1 MPRATEMRLTRRS
14 AALACAAASGRG
26 VCEPAN
32 RRAHH
37 NAPPASILADLPE
50 EILGHVLSKLPADA
64 LLRGALAA
72 CRMLR
77 SVALSQIKALRIGDS
92 DECGGA
98 LVALASRM
106 GTWCALRAM
115 VVTDLSELYVGMSFG
130 LDGTGFSRVTE
141 LALTTSSETEEPV
154 VSGLVG
160 RDALV
165 RILNRLP
172 NLTGLRA
179 APNDKLPLHQL
190 ASVIVKCR
198 PEITRLCLDLIPV
211 PHTLDANLAE
221 TMAVLSPLQLVA
233 LKIDATACELAPL
246 QFITKLFPLR
256 QLHVHGVDSAQCDSD
271 VQAMLAER
279 ASSLEVLTL
288 YGCDLMTGSGLRLPS
303 HGDVSSSLTALS
315 IHNCLGLTPEGL
327 ASIDARLPLKR
338 LFIGELDFDKD
349 ECAFDGTHLLSLA
362 ARFGNLEE
370 LHIDVP
376 ISVDFPEYD
385 SYFMVERS
393 CLRLRRLYF
402 GWHELAQPVTSN
414 AASLPHL
421 YACLLAG
428 YRDPHGRARL
438 ASWSDADCVCGE
450 NTMATSTY
458 LPF

>member
-1 MPRATEMRLTRRS
+1 MRVTRQRS
-14 AALACAAASGRG
+14 AALKGAATPSASG
-26 VCEPAN
+26 VCEPAT
-32 RRAHH
+32 RYARHKTS
-37 NAPPASILADLPE
+37 PSPSSILADLPE
-50 EILGHVLSKLPADA
+50 EILGHVLSKLSADM

-72 CRMLR
+72 CRWFR
-77 SVALSQIKALRIGDS
+77 TVALSQIKALRIGDT
-92 DECGGA
+92 DDCGGA

-106 GTWCALRAM
+106 GTWAALRAM

-141 LALTTSSETEEPV
+141 LSLTMSSETEDPV

-165 RILNRLP
+165 RILNRMP

-179 APNDKLPLHQL
+179 APNDKLPLHHL
-190 ASVIVKCR
+190 AAVIVKCR

-211 PHTLDANLAE
+211 PHAIDANLAE
-221 TMAVLSPLQLVA
+221 AMRTLSPLQLVA

-246 QFITKLFPLR
+246 QFISKLFPLK
-256 QLHVHGVDSAQCDSD
+256 QLHVHGCDSAQCDSD

-279 ASSLEVLTL
+279 SSLEVLTL
-288 YGCDLMTGSGLRLPS
+288 YGCDLMTGSGLRLPPG
-303 HGDVSSSLTALS
+303 GDVTSSLTALS

-327 ASIDARLPLKR
+327 ASIDSRLPLKR

-349 ECAFDGTHLLSLA
+349 ECAFDGRHLLSLA

-376 ISVDFPEYD
+376 ISVDFPELD
-385 SYFMVERS
+385 SYFMVEKN
-393 CLRLRRLYF
+393 CTKLKRLYF

-428 YRDPHGRARL
+428 FRDPHGRSRL

-450 NTMATSTY
+450 NTMAASQY